1 MGLQPARVKI
11 TWQKDSHHEIIASKV
26 FRAKLEPMSLS
37 RVVLTSNIMGRPIGI
52 PGDVDGQN
60 KVLQAALDL
69 LDSASALNT
78 IVAL

>member
-1 MGLQPARVKI
+1 MSVGHVSRAFETAGIATV
-11 TWQKDSHHEIIASKV
+11 IIASKA
-26 FRAKLEPMSLS
+26 FRAKLETMSLS

-60 KVLQAALDL
+60 IVLQAALDL

-78 IVAL
+78 MVTI